1 MHATGPYFVPHV
13 ETKARGIFTNGTPA
27 GAFRGFGIPQAAIA
41 HDNLMD
47 RMAEAIGM
55 DPLEFRLRNAIRKG
69 QETATG
75 QLLEYSAG
83 LDQCLEALRDPW
95 QKARAAAEKFNSE
108 TDGVKRRGVGVGC
121 MWYGCGNTSLSNPST
136 MQIGIAADGAVTLYS
151 GAQDIGL
158 SLIHI

>member
-1 MHATGPYFVPHV
+1 MPHV
-13 ETKARGIFTNGTPA
+13 EARARGIFTNGTPA

-83 LDQCLEALRDPW
+83 A
-95 QKARAAAEKFNSE
+95 
-108 TDGVKRRGVGVGC
+108 
-121 MWYGCGNTSLSNPST
+121 
-136 MQIGIAADGAVTLYS
+136 
-151 GAQDIGL
+151 
-158 SLIHI
+158 